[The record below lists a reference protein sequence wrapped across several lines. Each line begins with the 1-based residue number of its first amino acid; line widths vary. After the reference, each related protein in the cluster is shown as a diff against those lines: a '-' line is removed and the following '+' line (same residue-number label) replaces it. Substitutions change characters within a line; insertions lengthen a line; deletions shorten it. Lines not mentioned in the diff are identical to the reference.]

1 MPPRRKASVST
12 NPAERPQLRQEDQLW
27 ITSEINQPSWNF
39 ISGFAFFFFSAG
51 LVYTVL
57 TSPLSVPAKT
67 VATLASLL
75 IVVPGIYFI
84 RIGLARIVPLRR
96 LRKAVAPID
105 HLTVEAVYGHSPD
118 VLIVELSNGHSYL
131 VTGPAVN
138 FLAHTNVLHGS
149 QRPDDLSFDF
159 FATPPT
165 AEDAAAAPVRM
176 LIADRGAAVGN
187 AEWYGTA

>member
-1 MPPRRKASVST
+1 MTT

-27 ITSEINQPSWNF
+27 ITAEINQPSWNL
-39 ISGFAFFFFSAG
+39 ISGFGFFFFSAG

-57 TSPLSVPAKT
+57 TSPLSGPAKT
-67 VATLASLL
+67 ISALASLL

-84 RIGLARIVPLRR
+84 KIGLARIIPLRR
-96 LRKAVAPID
+96 LRKAGAPIA
-105 HLTVEAVYGHSPD
+105 HLSVDAIHGHSPD

-131 VTGPAVN
+131 VTGPAVS

-149 QRPDDLSFDF
+149 QGPDDLSFDF
-159 FATPPT
+159 FGTPPT

-176 LIADRGAAVGN
+176 LIADLGAAAGN
-187 AEWYGTA
+187 AEWYAAA